1 MAHSAPRLSG
11 GERGGK
17 LSTTRHRAKS
27 NAGTRRIGHSSA
39 THQTA
44 NLCGKLHC
52 ASLPRPQGRVGHSI
66 SVMIQEDMKILEPR
80 SDPSGARRSRREEYA
95 KRHTTEENKTNV
107 RQLTQGI
114 KRSWI

>member
-52 ASLPRPQGRVGHSI
+52 ASLPRPQGRVGHST

-80 SDPSGARRSRREEYA
+80 RAQRSRREEYA